1 MRQTD
6 FHFYEFGPFR
16 MDVTKRV
23 LLRDGE
29 VVPLA
34 AKTFDMLLILVEHQG
49 EVLDKDHLMALLWP
63 DSFVEEANLPQNI
76 SALRKALGETPHQR
90 RYIVTI
96 PGRGYRFA
104 ADVEKF
110 SAENQHLLVEK
121 YTRTT
126 LVIQDQGP
134 GHELDP
140 LPNALPL
147 VSVSSRLRRRSVLL
161 GLALLILALVG
172 VITFLLLD
180 KSQPVNKEI
189 HSLVILPFVN
199 ASDEPGTEYL
209 SDGIAESL
217 INSLSQLSKLKVIAR
232 TTAFRYKG
240 KETEAQAI
248 GRDLRVDAIITGRV
262 TLHGETLIVQADLL
276 NAADGS
282 QVWGARYSR
291 KLSDVFAVQEQIAKE
306 IAGNLQFKLTGEEN
320 LALSKRYT
328 ENIRAYQN
336 YLLGWSY
343 LQRRTGEDYFKA
355 VSYFEKAIA
364 EEPNYAL
371 AYAALT
377 EVYVSLTIRGLIEPA
392 EGRRNAE
399 EKAKIALSL
408 DPNLAEAHVAIGAT
422 HIFFAPFNF
431 AAGDRE
437 LRRAIELSPNL
448 AIAHLDLGASLQEQ
462 GRLDEALEIWL
473 RGREIDPLS
482 PIIARLEATVYL
494 HKRNYARAFELLR
507 QSKDLGPSF
516 IIWSEVEIYL
526 QNGKLNEAVAELEKA
541 KLERKDDPFLIYS
554 AGMIAAAQGK
564 HAEAFRII
572 EELKQL
578 SGASLHRAM
587 WIAMIYAAL
596 NKKELAL
603 EWLERGLQAEAIS
616 IFYKEA
622 PVWDSVRSDPRFNT
636 LLKRMGIIL

>member
-16 MDVTKRV
+16 MDATKRV

-29 VVPLA
+29 IVPLA
-34 AKTFDMLLILVEHQG
+34 AKTFDMLLVLVEHQG
-49 EVLDKDHLMALLWP
+49 EVLDKDHFMALLWP
-63 DSFVEEANLPQNI
+63 DSKVEEANLPQNI
-76 SALRKALGETPHQR
+76 SALRKALGESPNQR

-110 SAENQHLLVEK
+110 SVENQNLLVEK

-126 LVIQDQGP
+126 LVIQDEVQEP
-134 GHELDP
+134 EP
-140 LPNALPL
+140 LPKALPP
-147 VSVSSRLRRRSVLL
+147 VSVSSRIRRRSVLI
-161 GLALLILALVG
+161 GFALLILLLIG
-172 VITFLLLD
+172 VIAFLLID
-180 KSQPVNKEI
+180 KSQPANKEI

-240 KETEAQAI
+240 KEAEAQAI

-262 TLHGETLIVQADLL
+262 TLQGETLIVQADLL

-328 ENIRAYQN
+328 ENFGAYQN

-392 EGRRNAE
+392 EGRRKAE

-437 LRRAIELSPNL
+437 LLRAIELSPNL

-462 GRLDEALEIWL
+462 GRLDEALEIL
-473 RGREIDPLS
+473 VRGREIDPLS
-482 PIIARLEATVYL
+482 PIIARLEAAVYL
-494 HKRNYARAFELLR
+494 NKRNYARAFELLR
-507 QSKDLGPSF
+507 QSKDLSPSF

-526 QNGKLNEAVAELEKA
+526 QNGKFNEAVAELEKA

-572 EELKQL
+572 EDLKKL

-616 IFYKEA
+616 IFYKDA
-622 PVWDSVRSDPRFNT
+622 PVWDIVRRDPRFNN